1 MKKNFT
7 LLFLYCVLY
16 ASAAIPTGYYNAA
29 EGKSDAAL
37 KTQLSSIISANYKD
51 PGYDG
56 LYNVY
61 KTSDVLPN
69 GKVWDMYSIKADG
82 TANYFYSQSSSDQ
95 CGSYSKEGDCYNR
108 EHTFCDSWL
117 GQASPQRSDA
127 HHLVPTDG
135 YVNNRRSSYPHG
147 KVGSVSWTSSNGS
160 KLGTSDPSTGYSGTV
175 FEPIDEFKG
184 DFARMYFYVATRY
197 ESKIA
202 GWVNNGSANQILA
215 GNSYPAYKD
224 WFYTLMVQWSNQDPV
239 SQKEIDRN
247 NAVYA
252 IQNNRNPYIDYPDL
266 VNYIWG
272 SKRGQLWY
280 MTSTTNP
287 TLTSPTANSSLG
299 FGNVAY
305 LHSGTATVQIKGSN
319 LTGDLTLALSG
330 TSAAKFSLPVT
341 TVTQAQATAGYTLTI
356 TYNAN
361 AIETS
366 SAVLNVSGGG
376 LTSAVQVNLTA
387 TGTDDF
393 MALPANNISTNSFN
407 ANWTTSAGATGY
419 TLDVYNMTGTGT
431 TAQTLLEE
439 DFDSGIPGTWTTT
452 GYNETQTS
460 SNVRMASGSQNCTLT
475 TGTLNMTQP
484 TVITVKS
491 KQYSN
496 DTGAK
501 LWVIAGAT
509 DTITAFVNSTDYQ
522 TFTYNIPSKSNTTL
536 SFYAV
541 KGKRVYFDYVKLTTE
556 GTAQTPVSLGGYPKS
571 VGNVLT
577 YTVNGLT
584 PSTTYYYNVTPEG
597 NSTGKSASITVQTTV
612 STGTTDM
619 AGANIYCYPT
629 PNGIAIRNLPGN
641 STVTV
646 MNVVG
651 KTLTVLQN
659 ADNTVEVKADK
670 GLYILQVQYGNETR
684 VIKVSR

>member
-1 MKKNFT
+1 
-7 LLFLYCVLY
+7 
-16 ASAAIPTGYYNAA
+16 
-29 EGKSDAAL
+29 
-37 KTQLSSIISANYKD
+37 
-51 PGYDG
+51 
-56 LYNVY
+56 
-61 KTSDVLPN
+61 
-69 GKVWDMYSIKADG
+69 
-82 TANYFYSQSSSDQ
+82 
-95 CGSYSKEGDCYNR
+95 
-108 EHTFCDSWL
+108 
-117 GQASPQRSDA
+117 
-127 HHLVPTDG
+127 
-135 YVNNRRSSYPHG
+135 
-147 KVGSVSWTSSNGS
+147 
-160 KLGTSDPSTGYSGTV
+160 
-175 FEPIDEFKG
+175 
-184 DFARMYFYVATRY
+184 
-197 ESKIA
+197 
-202 GWVNNGSANQILA
+202 
-215 GNSYPAYKD
+215 
-224 WFYTLMVQWSNQDPV
+224 
-239 SQKEIDRN
+239 
-247 NAVYA
+247 
-252 IQNNRNPYIDYPDL
+252 
-266 VNYIWG
+266 
-272 SKRGQLWY
+272 